1 MGCSTCTNGE
11 IPAGCK
17 SNGTCATGGCDKMEV
32 YDWLADMQLPEDQEP
47 FDCIEVRFKNGR
59 KQFYRNANRLH
70 VRIGDCVAVES
81 SPGHDIGIISLTG
94 ELVRLQM
101 KKKKVK
107 PSSEEILKLYRHA
120 NQRDLDI
127 WKEARERETKA
138 MYKTRE
144 LADKHQ
150 LNMKIGDVEFQG
162 DNSKATFYYTADER
176 VDFRMLIKDMA
187 SEFRIRI
194 EMRQIG
200 ARQEAARIGGLG
212 ACGRELCCSTW
223 LNDFRSVNTSAARY
237 QQLSINTQKLAGQ
250 CGKLKCCLNYEL
262 DMYMDALKHFPKT
275 EIDLQTE
282 KGPARYIK
290 MDIFK
295 ETMWYAYKEERSN
308 WIPLSVSKV
317 KEIIEMN
324 KKGKKPAA
332 LEDFVH
338 SLDKSKEVEFHKVV
352 GQDSLDRFDKGGS
365 SKKRRSGNRNSK
377 NRRNRNGKNRPKASK
392 NS

>member
-1 MGCSTCTNGE
+1 
-11 IPAGCK
+11 
-17 SNGTCATGGCDKMEV
+17 MEV